1 MQGIMAKKV
10 GKVFMNTLGNKISN
24 YWRAGWSRI
33 TIGLVLLVSCSPD
46 LSDDAIPTAHFPD
59 IVLDLSLPTN
69 IVLASKGGV
78 KEINEGG
85 VRGIIVYCE
94 DRGIYHA
101 YERNC
106 SYTPNTACATVNIDA
121 SRLFMTD
128 PCCGSS
134 FDFKTG
140 QPIGGVAWRP
150 LRKFKATANGT
161 ELIITEEV
169 IN

>member
-1 MQGIMAKKV
+1 MNISVNKFSDYARGIL
-10 GKVFMNTLGNKISN
+10 T
-24 YWRAGWSRI
+24 RI
-33 TIGLVLLVSCSPD
+33 TVGLLVVAGCSPD
-46 LSDDAIPTAHFPD
+46 LSDDAIPTTHFPD
-59 IVLDLSLPTN
+59 IVLDLSLPSN
-69 IVLASKGGV
+69 IALASKGGV
-78 KEINEGG
+78 KELNEGG

-106 SYTPNTACATVNIDA
+106 SYTPNAACATVNIDA
-121 SRLFMTD
+121 SKLFMID

-140 QPIGGVAWRP
+140 QPLGGVAWRP
-150 LRKFKATANGT
+150 LRKFHATANGT
-161 ELIITEEV
+161 ELIITEEI

>member
-1 MQGIMAKKV
+1 MS
-10 GKVFMNTLGNKISN
+10 NKIFR
-24 YWRAGWSRI
+24 YTQMVWSRI
-33 TIGLVLLVSCSPD
+33 TIFLLFLVACSPD
-46 LSDDAIPTAHFPD
+46 LSDDAIPVAHFPD
-59 IVLDLSLPTN
+59 IILDLSLPSN
-69 IVLASKGGV
+69 IALASKGGV
-78 KEINEGG
+78 KELNEGG

-106 SYTPNTACATVNIDA
+106 SYTPNQACATVDIDV
-121 SRLFMTD
+121 SRLFMID

-140 QPIGGVAWRP
+140 QPLGGVAWRP
-150 LRKFKATANGT
+150 LRKFQAIANGT
-161 ELIITEEV
+161 ELIITETI